1 MIKTRKIL
9 LSCRSKLE
17 DASKK
22 YAKFNV
28 KLAIVQVGNKT
39 DSNIYV
45 RQKLKAAEALG
56 ISTVHQKLSP
66 AINELSLLK
75 NIEYLNQEQSV
86 NGIIVQ
92 LPFDCDTEI
101 SSNAILNAV
110 DPHKDVDGLN
120 DVNIQRLQAGM
131 LDDCFIPCTPK
142 ACMALIESTGFE
154 VSGKEAVVVGS
165 SRLMGAPM
173 ATLLRLKKAKVTL
186 CNADTKNLA
195 EVCNRAELLVVA
207 IGKERYIKADWVKKG
222 AVVIDCGINYL
233 MDGEKRRIRGDVDL
247 EGVMQRA
254 AFITPVPGGV
264 GPVTVS
270 MLMMNTIEAAI
281 RAKEPK
287 KQFLKFE

>member
-1 MIKTRKIL
+1 
-9 LSCRSKLE
+9 
-17 DASKK
+17 
-22 YAKFNV
+22 
-28 KLAIVQVGNKT
+28 
-39 DSNIYV
+39 
-45 RQKLKAAEALG
+45 
-56 ISTVHQKLSP
+56 
-66 AINELSLLK
+66 
-75 NIEYLNQEQSV
+75 
-86 NGIIVQ
+86 
-92 LPFDCDTEI
+92 
-101 SSNAILNAV
+101 
-110 DPHKDVDGLN
+110 
-120 DVNIQRLQAGM
+120 
-131 LDDCFIPCTPK
+131 
-142 ACMALIESTGFE
+142 MALIESTGFE

-281 RAKEPK
+281 RANSRC
-287 KQFLKFE
+287 

>member
-1 MIKTRKIL
+1 
-9 LSCRSKLE
+9 
-17 DASKK
+17 
-22 YAKFNV
+22 
-28 KLAIVQVGNKT
+28 
-39 DSNIYV
+39 
-45 RQKLKAAEALG
+45 
-56 ISTVHQKLSP
+56 
-66 AINELSLLK
+66 
-75 NIEYLNQEQSV
+75 
-86 NGIIVQ
+86 
-92 LPFDCDTEI
+92 
-101 SSNAILNAV
+101 
-110 DPHKDVDGLN
+110 
-120 DVNIQRLQAGM
+120 M